1 MSFDLAFIGYK
12 NYFTA
17 TASTLTGS
25 NVSSGYSVNSL
36 KIGKHGTMFNLM
48 QGQAVSQLIV
58 ARLLQLII
66 SPLLP
71 MNYSHQTRITLF

>member
-25 NVSSGYSVNSL
+25 NVSGGYSVNSL

-48 QGQAVSQLIV
+48 QGQAVLRLIV
-58 ARLLQLII
+58 ARLLLII

-71 MNYSHQTRITLF
+71 MNYSRQTRITLF